1 MTETAKPDTSMT
13 DAERDAFLAEP
24 HIAVLSVAGGDD
36 RPPHAVP
43 VFYGYAPGGDLT
55 FYAQAHGRT
64 NRKVPLIRAAGR
76 VSLNMQQPA
85 YPYRYV
91 TVEGTVTGEAVPPSR
106 EQMLAIV
113 GRYLPARGAA
123 KFVDGELGRPDQKLV
138 LFTVRPDRFISFDA
152 SRQR

>member
-1 MTETAKPDTSMT
+1 MTDASTTDASMT
-13 DAERDAFLAEP
+13 DEERDAFLAEP
-24 HIAVLSVAGGDD
+24 HIAVLSVASGGD

-43 VFYGYAPGGDLT
+43 LFYRHEPGGDLT

-76 VSLNMQQPA
+76 VSLTVQQPA

-91 TVEGTVTGEAVPPSR
+91 TVEGTVTGEQAPPDR
-106 EQMLAIV
+106 EAMLAIV

-123 KFVDGELGRPDQKLV
+123 RFVDAELARPDARLI